1 MRVFRVVKGGN
12 ASYKKSENSHYSCN
26 FFVDSPTSMSV
37 LCLIWVFVVVGL
49 VMVVVSVMVVMVV
62 LVVTRLVV
70 AVLVVILV

>member
-12 ASYKKSENSHYSCN
+12 ASYKNSETAITAAIV
-26 FFVDSPTSMSV
+26 FVDSPTSMSV